1 MSILLDGTTRVMV
14 QGLGRDGAFHALQMR
29 EYGTRVVAG
38 VHPGRGGDSESG
50 IPVFNDCRKAV
61 DETGAD
67 CSVIFV
73 PARFA
78 TDAILE
84 AIDSGVELVVAV
96 TEGIPVMD
104 MSAIHTRLKASGCSL
119 VGPNCPGL
127 ISPGK
132 AKVGIMPG
140 SIFAPG
146 KVGLVSRSGTLTYQ
160 VVKHL
165 TNAGL
170 GQSTAVGMG
179 GDPITGLGLVDYLE
193 VFEADEETEAVVLV
207 GEIGGS
213 AEERAAE
220 YASGCMSKPVVGFI
234 VGRTAPPGKR
244 MGHAGAIISGGSGT
258 AESKVAAL
266 RDNGVPVA
274 DTTDGIV
281 DLLREQLGGNL

>member
-1 MSILLDGTTRVMV
+1 MSILLDESTRVLV
-14 QGLGRDGAFHALQMR
+14 QGLGRDGSFHALQMR
-29 EYGTRVVAG
+29 DYGTRVVGG
-38 VHPGRGGDSESG
+38 VHPGRGGKSESG
-50 IPVFNDCRKAV
+50 IPVFNDCRTAV
-61 DETGAD
+61 EQTGAD
-67 CSVIFV
+67 CSVVFV

-78 TDAILE
+78 TDAVLE
-84 AIDSGVELVVAV
+84 AVDSGVELVVAI

-104 MSAIHTRLKASGCSL
+104 MAVISARLQATGTRL

-140 SIFAPG
+140 SIFLPG
-146 KVGLVSRSGTLTYQ
+146 GVGVVSRSGTLTYQ

-165 TNAGL
+165 TEAGM

-179 GDPITGLGLVDYLE
+179 GDPITGLGLVEYLE
-193 VFEADEETEAVVLV
+193 LFEADPETRAVVLV

-213 AEERAAE
+213 AEEQAAE
-220 YASGCMSKPVVGFI
+220 YVRESMTKPVVGFI

-258 AESKVAAL
+258 AESKVEAL
-266 RDNGVPVA
+266 RSNGVPVA
-274 DTTDGIV
+274 ETTDGIV
-281 DLLREQLGGNL
+281 GLLREQLGGNL